1 MRREQSE
8 QQDTNHSSVIDD
20 NENKNNEVNN
30 CKLNYNKV
38 YRNEVDNDEVES
50 TDMSDTVDSSSN
62 NYNEVDNN
70 EVGVIVKI
78 NSTSDTN
85 DTSPIDGGGVRVG
98 STDTISDVSR
108 DMLLQELL
116 EIARSTLNNKT
127 ERRSKTCR
135 FWHRMRKIYGNKANY
150 RKVYRWVHDRVER
163 YAEKFGPNSRVSSMG
178 YILDAKTGETTIR
191 RRFNLKNIVAPYFS
205 EAEEKECN
213 GFRDTIPFAVVGMCN
228 NESLL
233 VSLESTH
240 TLLREYFSK
249 EIGSHTKHHSGVSLG
264 YTVAKGGRHSDAKIG
279 VSGSIHAN
287 QNLLN
292 NYVQISVITV
302 CCDIIKAVFGRTKWY
317 NELIAL

>member
-1 MRREQSE
+1 
-8 QQDTNHSSVIDD
+8 
-20 NENKNNEVNN
+20 
-30 CKLNYNKV
+30 
-38 YRNEVDNDEVES
+38 
-50 TDMSDTVDSSSN
+50 MSDKVDSSSN
-62 NYNEVDNN
+62 NYSEVDNS
-70 EVGVIVKI
+70 EVGGNDFDDNDVEI

-85 DTSPIDGGGVRVG
+85 DTSRIDGGGSVRVG
-98 STDTISDVSR
+98 STDTISDISR

-116 EIARSTLNNKT
+116 EIARSTLNDKT

-135 FWHRMRKIYGNKANY
+135 FWRRMRKIYGDKTNY
-150 RKVYRWVHDRVER
+150 RKVYHWVHDRVER

-292 NYVQISVITV
+292 NYVQIKVITV

-317 NELIAL
+317 NELIAYYELHENQYKKNSSYKELPVLLFGGCLIAEQETHT